1 MTVPYHR
8 GSNSLEIALAP
19 SPSARNPRPSDSSK
33 ANAKTSLRHSRT
45 PRRRDSFYSGER
57 SFFVSNIISPP
68 PSTPPSS
75 TPDVETAQLA
85 LVNLSVAVVS
95 IPPRVLSPR
104 EEQVAIQQAQRWSV
118 TDFSSFDFGG
128 LGADALAFNSGVAR
142 EVERKR
148 RDTVMRD
155 RYGAVLPGSLQLG
168 TVRGREMPA
177 PLELFLDELHRGPAG
192 RGSAKEDSGSA
203 DSDSVTLS
211 EGSSVWVHER
221 SGTPSED
228 KGRTPIYKLQNV
240 ASSDASTAEAGPATP
255 AKPKTF
261 ASPFPGTQQYAS
273 ESNTDSGKS
282 AILQSNSIQQ
292 QDNAPQTSQLPI
304 LSIGKSSSTSK
315 RKSSHQR
322 KPAISESRKSS
333 GLRYFMT
340 FDAGGNLTDNLGSTR
355 AAAPQNNSNRAGQ
368 STNPAVR
375 RHLESVAKQQAA
387 DEQRRNEER
396 ARRLGIA
403 NIRREDPVP
412 HFQSGIEIA
421 RGKHRE
427 ASTHN
432 VPAQEHTTQL
442 RALSPPA
449 PAPSPA
455 LAPTPTPPDPS
466 PPRVATSESLSLPR
480 MSSIPLNPNT
490 PQKTP
495 ASSTHPA
502 SSQPS
507 SNTASAARPRFYA
520 GSPAIGWRLDAHR
533 RWEAGVVDP
542 VIGEWDDEYRFKSD

>member
-1 MTVPYHR
+1 M
-8 GSNSLEIALAP
+8 S
-19 SPSARNPRPSDSSK
+19 SSK
-33 ANAKTSLRHSRT
+33 AYPRHSRT

-57 SFFVSNIISPP
+57 SFFVSNIISPL
-68 PSTPPSS
+68 PSPPPSS
-75 TPDVETAQLA
+75 TPDVETVQLA
-85 LVNLSVAVVS
+85 LANPSFAVVS

-118 TDFSSFDFGG
+118 ANFSSFDVGG

-148 RDTVMRD
+148 RDTIMRD

-168 TVRGREMPA
+168 MVGGREVPA
-177 PLELFLDELHRGPAG
+177 PPELFLDELHRGPAG
-192 RGSAKEDSGSA
+192 RDSAKEDSVSA
-203 DSDSVTLS
+203 DSDSDTLS
-211 EGSSVWVHER
+211 EGSVVGVNER

-228 KGRTPIYKLQNV
+228 RGKTPVYNFQNI
-240 ASSDASTAEAGPATP
+240 ASSDVFTAEAGPATS

-261 ASPFPGTQQYAS
+261 ASSFPGTQQYAS
-273 ESNTDSGKS
+273 GSNTDSGKS

-292 QDNAPQTSQLPI
+292 QDYAPQTSQLPI

-322 KPAISESRKSS
+322 KPAISEFRKSS

-340 FDAGGNLTDNLGSTR
+340 FDADGNLTDNLASTL

-368 STNPAVR
+368 RTNPAVR
-375 RHLESVAKQQAA
+375 RHLESVVKQQAA
-387 DEQRRNEER
+387 EEQRRNEER
-396 ARRLGIA
+396 ARRLEMA
-403 NIRREDPVP
+403 HIRRNDPVP
-412 HFQSGIEIA
+412 HFQSDIEIA

-427 ASTHN
+427 TSTHN
-432 VPAQEHTTQL
+432 VPAQKHTTQL

-455 LAPTPTPPDPS
+455 LAPISTSPNPS

-480 MSSIPLNPNT
+480 ISSIPLNSNT

-495 ASSTHPA
+495 ASSTYPA

-507 SNTASAARPRFYA
+507 SNIASTARPRFYA

-542 VIGEWDDEYRFKSD
+542 VIGKWDDEYRFRSD